1 MQSFSKNFYRTLKTK
16 VIIRVFSV
24 IMVFTFFMVSTT
36 GVSSGAMTTELELE
50 DGQLKVQSPASAPAS
65 APAWQKFLLQHCD
78 PSTII
83 IFDKEQNGNQ
93 ALTLELELDS
103 LTDMQIFLQSTNQI
117 DATIFSSETF
127 EITKDYSFFSL
138 ETVNIRLE
146 MQTTRDPASMHHLTA
161 SGRYRID
168 NGAWQSFELQKCYPD
183 HLQIFSDSSFI
194 HTLLLTVNITSMDVN
209 DNTIFIIEHSASDA
223 VNIEEITE
231 IGSYTYSINASFV
244 SFTLY
249 EIGNVIGIYTIES
262 FGFKPRQPQLT
273 GISPFLMLLPFL
285 IVYLLRK
292 D

>member
-1 MQSFSKNFYRTLKTK
+1 MQSFSKNFYRTLTTG

-24 IMVFTFFMVSTT
+24 ILVFTFFMVSTT
-36 GVSSGAMTTELELE
+36 GVLSGVMTAELEFE
-50 DGQLKVQSPASAPAS
+50 HGQLKIQSP
-65 APAWQKFLLQHCD
+65 APAWQEFLLQHCD

-93 ALTLELELDS
+93 ALTLELELNS

-117 DATIFSSETF
+117 DATIFSTESF
-127 EITKDYSFFSL
+127 EITKDYSSLSL
-138 ETVNIRLE
+138 ETVNIQLE
-146 MQTTRDPASMHHLTA
+146 MQSTRDPASMHHLTA

-168 NGAWQSFELQKCYPD
+168 NGAWQSFELQQCYPD

-194 HTLLLTVNITSMDVN
+194 HTLLLTVNITSMDTN
-209 DNTIFIIEHSASDA
+209 NNTIFIIEHSASDA

-249 EIGNVIGIYTIES
+249 ETGNVIGIYTIES

-273 GISPFLMLLPFL
+273 GISPFFMLLPFL